1 MNAAELFDKY
11 ISIAEKVLVLS
22 RVDEEKAQ
30 KELEILKKALS
41 EPQVVGENEQELFDA
56 AVYNALSTIN
66 TAPEQ
71 KKINNQL
78 LEAVT
83 DAKAEISAIKEF
95 L

>member
-1 MNAAELFDKY
+1 MNASELFDKY

-56 AVYNALSTIN
+56 AVYNALATIN

-71 KKINNQL
+71 KKINGQL